1 MNVGL
6 SNEQSSL
13 ISVGLPLKHVNAAKA
28 LKALCEHAAFDLL
41 ACGYS

>member
-6 SNEQSSL
+6 SNEQSS
-13 ISVGLPLKHVNAAKA
+13 SFAVGRPLKHVSAAKA
-28 LKALCEHAAFDLL
+28 LKAFCEHAVFDLL